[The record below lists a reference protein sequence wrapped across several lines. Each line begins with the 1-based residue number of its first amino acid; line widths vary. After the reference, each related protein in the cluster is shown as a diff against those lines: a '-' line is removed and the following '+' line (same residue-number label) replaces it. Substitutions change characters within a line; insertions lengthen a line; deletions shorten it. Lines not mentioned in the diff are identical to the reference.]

1 MEKNIQFQRLVKS
14 ISTSHVQGLFVYM
27 FMTNKNMNDVASE
40 TGISRQTLSTW
51 KKGGNVTHTNV
62 DRVANKYG
70 LDAHLLYDVKS
81 LIEKLIGDCPDYLI
95 RGQYGEMLAEY
106 TYLANAHSKPVES

>member
-1 MEKNIQFQRLVKS
+1 
-14 ISTSHVQGLFVYM
+14 
-27 FMTNKNMNDVASE
+27 
-40 TGISRQTLSTW
+40 LSTW

-81 LIEKLIGDCPDYLI
+81 LIEKLIGDCPDHLI